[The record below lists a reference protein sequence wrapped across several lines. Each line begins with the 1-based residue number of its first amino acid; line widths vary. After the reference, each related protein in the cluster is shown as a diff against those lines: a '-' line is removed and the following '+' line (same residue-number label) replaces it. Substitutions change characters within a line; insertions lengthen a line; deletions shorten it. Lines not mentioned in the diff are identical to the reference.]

1 MKKLLL
7 LVFALLLTTSI
18 YSQNDGPLIPKPL
31 GSKEIKEKKDK
42 KPFTF
47 FKDVYK
53 DFLKYGTI
61 YAAGDIR
68 NAYENSRKDFF
79 VERPDGGSLY
89 DIPRVIE
96 VTEYFDFDYRY
107 GIGIRKLGRFGY
119 ERKPGNFW
127 TGNQLRESQLA
138 LSAPTSAVDGFE
150 YLFHFEKE
158 RLRGE
163 EFENFRYFL
172 RHTGKYH
179 IAKVEAREQGTFDFS
194 YKSAELRAR
203 LPIGKKFSV
212 SAGAIYRTHER
223 AYGYNPIELW
233 LNETEQYY
241 DADGNPFLDENGNP
255 IEFPSNPWYSLG
267 YEYGYTDVYFTET
280 SINPQTGEEV
290 ERTDWYWIDEEGNR
304 VADSDLEFR
313 NTVFRDLINR
323 YNNEQ
328 WDLIGAFGVVSP
340 IVGADFY
347 HYKNNFWLHA
357 YANYLPPY
365 HSYVSGDK
373 DFSYLN
379 RDNWGKGGLRQDAEG
394 KQWEDYQFGVNFGWK
409 IGKNLGVF
417 IEGEYN
423 KMWDT
428 KFYNSTF
435 GINYTFR

>member
-1 MKKLLL
+1 MKNLI
-7 LVFALLLTTSI
+7 VALLFLFSLNI
-18 YSQNDGPLIPKPL
+18 NAQS
-31 GSKEIKEKKDK
+31 
-42 KPFTF
+42 F
-47 FKDVYK
+47 FKQVYD
-53 DFLKYGTI
+53 DFLKYGTV

-79 VERPDGGSLY
+79 VERPVDGNIY
-89 DIPRVIE
+89 DVPRVIE

-127 TGNQLRESQLA
+127 TGNQLRESTQA

-163 EFENFRYFL
+163 EFENYRYFL
-172 RHTGKYH
+172 RHTGKHH
-179 IAKVEAREQGTFDFS
+179 IVKVESREQGAFNFS
-194 YKSAELRAR
+194 YKSAEARAR
-203 LPIGKKFSV
+203 IPIGKKFSI
-212 SAGAIYRTHER
+212 SAGLIYRTHDR
-223 AYGYNPIELW
+223 AYGYNPIEIW
-233 LNETEQYY
+233 LNETDIDDE
-241 DADGNPFLDENGNP
+241 GNEYP
-255 IEFPSNPWYSLG
+255 INPWYSLG
-267 YEYGYTDVYFTET
+267 YEYGFYDVLYGATIYNQDGTT
-280 SINPQTGEEV
+280 SQQY
-290 ERTDWYWIDEEGNR
+290 DWYWYDPNNNL
-304 VADSDLEFR
+304 VAYSDLQFR

-328 WDLIGAFGVVSP
+328 WDLIGTFGVMSP
-340 IVGADFY
+340 IIGTDFY

-357 YANYLPPY
+357 YANWLPGY
-365 HSYVSGDK
+365 HKYVAGDL

-379 RDNWGKGGLRQDAEG
+379 RNNWGKGGLVEDAQPE
-394 KQWEDYQFGVNFGWK
+394 QWEDYQFGINFGWK

-435 GINYTFR
+435 GINYTFK

>member
-1 MKKLLL
+1 MKKILCVLFAL
-7 LVFALLLTTSI
+7 GVFASNA
-18 YSQNDGPLIPKPL
+18 Q
-31 GSKEIKEKKDK
+31 DK
-42 KPFTF
+42 KNIFTEL
-47 FKDVYK
+47 YK
-53 DFLKYGTI
+53 DFLKYGTV
-61 YAAGDIR
+61 YAAGDVR

-79 VERPDGGSLY
+79 VERPDEGDLY
-89 DIPRVIE
+89 AIPNVVE
-96 VTEYFDFDYRY
+96 VTEYFDFDYRI

-127 TGNQLRESQLA
+127 TGNAYRENQQA
-138 LSAPTSAVDGFE
+138 LSSPTSAVDGFE

-163 EFENFRYFL
+163 EFTNFRYFL

-212 SAGAIYRTHER
+212 SAGLIYRTHER
-223 AYGYNPIELW
+223 AYGYNPIEIW
-233 LNETEQYY
+233 LNETETFTTP
-241 DADGNPFLDENGNP
+241 DGEVIEYP
-255 IEFPSNPWYSLG
+255 INPWYALG
-267 YEYGYTDVYFTET
+267 FEYGYDDIYYTSEDESGNET
-280 SINPQTGEEV
+280 
-290 ERTDWYWIDEEGNR
+290 TDWYWVNSEGET
-304 VADSDLEFR
+304 VAYTDLQFR

-328 WDLIGAFGVVSP
+328 WDMIGEFGLLSP

-357 YANYLPPY
+357 YGNYLPGY
-365 HSYVSGDK
+365 HKYVSGDL

-379 RDNWGKGGLRQDAEG
+379 RNNWGKGGLVQDAEPQ
-394 KQWEDYQFGVNFGWK
+394 QWTDYQVGLNFGWK
-409 IGKNLGVF
+409 IGKHLGVF

-435 GINYTFR
+435 GINYTFK

>member
-1 MKKLLL
+1 MKNLI
-7 LVFALLLTTSI
+7 VALLFLFSLNI
-18 YSQNDGPLIPKPL
+18 NAQS
-31 GSKEIKEKKDK
+31 
-42 KPFTF
+42 F
-47 FKDVYK
+47 FKQIYD
-53 DFLKYGTI
+53 DFLKYGTV

-79 VERPDGGSLY
+79 VERPADGDLY
-89 DIPRVIE
+89 AVPRVIE

-127 TGNQLRESQLA
+127 TGNQVRESQLA

-163 EFENFRYFL
+163 EFTNYRYFL
-172 RHTGKYH
+172 RHTGDHH
-179 IAKVEAREQGTFDFS
+179 IVKVESREQGAFNFS
-194 YKSAELRAR
+194 YKSAEVRAR
-203 LPIGKKFSV
+203 IPIGKKFSI

-223 AYGYNPIELW
+223 AYGYNPIEIW
-233 LNETEQYY
+233 LNETEVYEGEEY
-241 DADGNPFLDENGNP
+241 PA
-255 IEFPSNPWYSLG
+255 NPWYSLG
-267 YEYGYTDVYFTET
+267 YEYGYQDIGYESTIYNPDGTTSQDFDWRWVDPAGNIVAYTDL
-280 SINPQTGEEV
+280 Q
-290 ERTDWYWIDEEGNR
+290 
-304 VADSDLEFR
+304 FR

-328 WDLIGAFGVVSP
+328 WDLIGTFGVMSP
-340 IVGADFY
+340 IIGTDFY

-357 YANYLPPY
+357 YGNYLPGY
-365 HSYVSGDK
+365 HKYVSGDL

-379 RDNWGKGGLRQDAEG
+379 RNNWGKGGLVEDAQPE
-394 KQWEDYQFGVNFGWK
+394 QWEDYQVGINFGWK
-409 IGKNLGVF
+409 IGKNLGIF

-435 GINYTFR
+435 GINYTFK

>member
-1 MKKLLL
+1 MKKILCVLFAL
-7 LVFALLLTTSI
+7 GVFASNA
-18 YSQNDGPLIPKPL
+18 Q
-31 GSKEIKEKKDK
+31 DK
-42 KPFTF
+42 KNIFTEL
-47 FKDVYK
+47 YK
-53 DFLKYGTI
+53 DFLKYGTV
-61 YAAGDIR
+61 YAAGDVR

-79 VERPDGGSLY
+79 VERPDEGDLY
-89 DIPRVIE
+89 AIPNVVE
-96 VTEYFDFDYRY
+96 VTEYFDFDYRI

-127 TGNQLRESQLA
+127 TGNAYRENQQA
-138 LSAPTSAVDGFE
+138 LSSPTSAVDGFE

-163 EFENFRYFL
+163 EFTNFRYFL
-172 RHTGKYH
+172 RHTGKHH
-179 IAKVEAREQGTFDFS
+179 IVKVEARDQGTFDFS

-212 SAGAIYRTHER
+212 SAGLIYRTHER
-223 AYGYNPIELW
+223 AYGYNPIEIW
-233 LNETEQYY
+233 LNETETFTTP
-241 DADGNPFLDENGNP
+241 DGEVIEYP
-255 IEFPSNPWYSLG
+255 INPWYALG
-267 YEYGYTDVYFTET
+267 FEYGYDDIYYTSEDESGNET
-280 SINPQTGEEV
+280 
-290 ERTDWYWIDEEGNR
+290 TDWYWVNSEGET
-304 VADSDLEFR
+304 VAYTDLQFR

-328 WDLIGAFGVVSP
+328 WDMIGEFGLLSP

-357 YANYLPPY
+357 YGNYLPGY
-365 HSYVSGDK
+365 HKYVSGDL

-379 RDNWGKGGLRQDAEG
+379 RNNWGKGGLVQDAEPQ
-394 KQWEDYQFGVNFGWK
+394 QWTDYQVGLNFGWK
-409 IGKNLGVF
+409 IGKHLGVF

-435 GINYTFR
+435 GINYTFK

>member
-1 MKKLLL
+1 MKYILTILA
-7 LVFALLLTTSI
+7 LVISFNVN
-18 YSQNDGPLIPKPL
+18 SQEKKNFF
-31 GSKEIKEKKDK
+31 KEI
-42 KPFTF
+42 
-47 FKDVYK
+47 YN

-79 VERPDGGSLY
+79 VERPDDGDLY
-89 DIPRVIE
+89 AIPRVIE

-107 GIGIRKLGRFGY
+107 GVGIRKLGRFGY

-127 TGNQLRESQLA
+127 TGNQLRESTQA

-150 YLFHFEKE
+150 YLFHFEKQ

-172 RHTGKYH
+172 RHTGDYH
-179 IAKVEAREQGTFDFS
+179 VVKVESREQGTFNFS

-212 SAGAIYRTHER
+212 SAGAIYRTHDR
-223 AYGYNPIELW
+223 AYGYNPIEIW
-233 LNETEQYY
+233 LNETEMWT
-241 DADGNPFLDENGNP
+241 NPNTGEE
-255 IEFPSNPWYSLG
+255 IEYPANPWYSLG
-267 YEYGYTDVYFTET
+267 YEYGYTDHAVT
-280 SINPQTGEEV
+280 STDMDSGEETFDWHWRDPDGNTV
-290 ERTDWYWIDEEGNR
+290 AYTD
-304 VADSDLEFR
+304 LQFR

-340 IVGADFY
+340 IIGADFY
-347 HYKNNFWLHA
+347 HYKNNFWLHT
-357 YANYLPPY
+357 YANYLPGY
-365 HSYVSGDK
+365 HKYVSGDL

-379 RDNWGKGGLRQDAEG
+379 RDNWGKGGLVQDSEP
-394 KQWEDYQFGVNFGWK
+394 KQWEDYQVGINFGWK

>member
-1 MKKLLL
+1 MKNVLITILT
-7 LVFALLLTTSI
+7 LLTFTI
-18 YSQNDGPLIPKPL
+18 NGQ
-31 GSKEIKEKKDK
+31 EKEKGK
-42 KPFTF
+42 F
-47 FKDVYK
+47 FKTIYQ
-53 DFLKYGTI
+53 DFLKYGTV
-61 YAAGDIR
+61 YAAGDVR

-79 VERPDGGSLY
+79 VERPADGDLY
-89 DIPRVIE
+89 AIPRVVE
-96 VTEYFDFDYRY
+96 VTEYFDFDYRI
-107 GIGIRKLGRFGY
+107 GVGIRKLGRFGY

-127 TGNQLRESQLA
+127 TGNAYRENQQA
-138 LSAPTSAVDGFE
+138 LSSPTSAVDGFE

-163 EFENFRYFL
+163 EFTNFRYFL

-179 IAKVEAREQGTFDFS
+179 IAKVEARDQGTFDFS

-212 SAGAIYRTHER
+212 SAGVIYRTHER
-223 AYGYNPIELW
+223 AYGYNPIEIW
-233 LNETEQYY
+233 LNETETFTTPDGEVIEYPVNPWYALGFEYGYDDIYY
-241 DADGNPFLDENGNP
+241 TSEDENGN
-255 IEFPSNPWYSLG
+255 
-267 YEYGYTDVYFTET
+267 ET
-280 SINPQTGEEV
+280 S
-290 ERTDWYWIDEEGNR
+290 DWYWVDPDGNT
-304 VADSDLEFR
+304 VAYTDLQFR

-328 WDLIGAFGVVSP
+328 WDMIGEFGLLSP
-340 IVGADFY
+340 IIGADFY

-357 YANYLPPY
+357 YGNYLPGY
-365 HSYVSGDK
+365 HKYVSGDL

-379 RDNWGKGGLRQDAEG
+379 RNNWGKGGLVQDAEPQ
-394 KQWEDYQFGVNFGWK
+394 QWTDYQVGLNFGWK
-409 IGKNLGVF
+409 IGKHLGVF

>member
-1 MKKLLL
+1 MRTL
-7 LVFALLLTTSI
+7 LVVLSFLLAVPSI
-18 YSQNDGPLIPKPL
+18 AQ
-31 GSKEIKEKKDK
+31 EEKKVK
-42 KPFTF
+42 KSFLKEF
-47 FKDVYK
+47 YQ

-68 NAYENSRKDFF
+68 NAYENSRKDYF
-79 VERPDGGSLY
+79 VERPADGNLY

-127 TGNQLRESQLA
+127 TGNQYKESQLA

-179 IAKVEAREQGTFDFS
+179 IAKIEAREQGTFDFS

-203 LPIGKKFSV
+203 LPIGKKFSI

-223 AYGYNPIELW
+223 AYGYNPIEIW
-233 LNETEQYY
+233 LNETEIYT
-241 DADGNPFLDENGNP
+241 DPNTGE
-255 IEFPSNPWYSLG
+255 EFEYPANPWYSLG
-267 YEYGYTDVYFTET
+267 YEYGYQDVFYTET
-280 SINPQTGEEV
+280 STNPQTGEEV
-290 ERTDWYWIDEEGNR
+290 ERTDWYWIDEEGRR

-313 NTVFRDLINR
+313 NTVFRDLINV
-323 YNNEQ
+323 YNNSI
-328 WDLIGAFGVVSP
+328 WDEIGQFGVLSP
-340 IVGADFY
+340 IIGADFY
-347 HYKNNFWLHA
+347 HYKSNFWLHA
-357 YANYLPPY
+357 YANYLPGY
-365 HSYVSGDK
+365 HKYVSGDT

-379 RDNWGKGGLRQDAEG
+379 RNNWGKGGLVQDAEG
-394 KQWEDYQFGVNFGWK
+394 EQWEDYQFGLNFGWK
-409 IGKNLGVF
+409 VGKNLGVF
-417 IEGEYN
+417 VEGEYN
-423 KMWDT
+423 KMWDS
-428 KFYNSTF
+428 KFFNSTF

>member
-1 MKKLLL
+1 MKKILCVLFAL
-7 LVFALLLTTSI
+7 GVFASNA
-18 YSQNDGPLIPKPL
+18 Q
-31 GSKEIKEKKDK
+31 DK
-42 KPFTF
+42 KNIFTEL
-47 FKDVYK
+47 YK
-53 DFLKYGTI
+53 DFLKYGTV
-61 YAAGDIR
+61 YAAGDVR

-79 VERPDGGSLY
+79 VERPDEGDLY
-89 DIPRVIE
+89 AIPNVVE
-96 VTEYFDFDYRY
+96 VTEYFDFDYRI

-127 TGNQLRESQLA
+127 TGNAYRENQQA
-138 LSAPTSAVDGFE
+138 LSSPTSAVDGFE

-163 EFENFRYFL
+163 EFTNFRYFL

-212 SAGAIYRTHER
+212 SAGLIYRTHER
-223 AYGYNPIELW
+223 AYGYNPIEIW
-233 LNETEQYY
+233 LNETETFTTP
-241 DADGNPFLDENGNP
+241 DGEVIEYP
-255 IEFPSNPWYSLG
+255 INPWYALG
-267 YEYGYTDVYFTET
+267 FEYGYDDIYYTSEDESGNET
-280 SINPQTGEEV
+280 
-290 ERTDWYWIDEEGNR
+290 TDWYWVNAEGET
-304 VADSDLEFR
+304 VAYTDLQFR

-328 WDLIGAFGVVSP
+328 WDMIGEFGLLSP

-357 YANYLPPY
+357 YGNYLPGY
-365 HSYVSGDK
+365 HKYVSGDL

-379 RDNWGKGGLRQDAEG
+379 RNNWGKGGLVQDAEPQ
-394 KQWEDYQFGVNFGWK
+394 QWTDYQVGLNFGWK
-409 IGKNLGVF
+409 IGKHLGVF

-435 GINYTFR
+435 GINYTFK

>member
-1 MKKLLL
+1 MKKILCVL
-7 LVFALLLTTSI
+7 FALGVFVSNA
-18 YSQNDGPLIPKPL
+18 Q
-31 GSKEIKEKKDK
+31 DK
-42 KPFTF
+42 KNIFTEL
-47 FKDVYK
+47 YK
-53 DFLKYGTI
+53 DFLKYGTV
-61 YAAGDIR
+61 YAAGDVR

-79 VERPDGGSLY
+79 VERPDEGDLY
-89 DIPRVIE
+89 AIPNVVE
-96 VTEYFDFDYRY
+96 VTEYFDFDYRI

-127 TGNQLRESQLA
+127 TGNAYRENQQA
-138 LSAPTSAVDGFE
+138 LSSPTSAVDGFE

-163 EFENFRYFL
+163 EFTNFRYFL

-212 SAGAIYRTHER
+212 SAGLIYRTHER
-223 AYGYNPIELW
+223 AYGYNPIEIW
-233 LNETEQYY
+233 LNETETFTTP
-241 DADGNPFLDENGNP
+241 DGEVIEYP
-255 IEFPSNPWYSLG
+255 INPWYALG
-267 YEYGYTDVYFTET
+267 FEYGYDDIYYTSEDESGNET
-280 SINPQTGEEV
+280 
-290 ERTDWYWIDEEGNR
+290 TDWYWINSEGET
-304 VADSDLEFR
+304 VAYTDLQFR

-328 WDLIGAFGVVSP
+328 WDMIGEFGLLSP
-340 IVGADFY
+340 IIGADFY

-357 YANYLPPY
+357 YGNYLPGY
-365 HSYVSGDK
+365 HKYVSGDL

-379 RDNWGKGGLRQDAEG
+379 RNNWGKGGLVQDSEPQ
-394 KQWEDYQFGVNFGWK
+394 QWTDYQVGLNFGWK
-409 IGKNLGVF
+409 IGKHLGIF

-435 GINYTFR
+435 GINYTFK

>member
-1 MKKLLL
+1 MITPFG
-7 LVFALLLTTSI
+7 VNAQS
-18 YSQNDGPLIPKPL
+18 DGPLITTGK
-31 GSKEIKEKKDK
+31 KEIKVKKEK

-61 YAAGDIR
+61 YAAGDIK
-68 NAYENSRKDFF
+68 NSYENSRKDFF
-79 VERPDGGSLY
+79 VERPEGGSLY

-96 VTEYFDFDYRY
+96 VTEYFPFDYRY

-119 ERKPGNFW
+119 ERKPNNFW
-127 TGNQLRESQLA
+127 TGNAYRENQQA
-138 LSAPTSAVDGFE
+138 LSAPTSAVSGFE

-163 EFENFRYFL
+163 EWNNWRYFL
-172 RHTGKYH
+172 RHTGKHH
-179 IAKVEAREQGTFDFS
+179 ILKVESRDQGAFDFS
-194 YKSAELRAR
+194 YKSAEARLR
-203 LPIGKKFSV
+203 LPIGKKFSI

-223 AYGYNPIELW
+223 AYGYNPIEIW
-233 LNETEQYY
+233 LNETEI
-241 DADGNPFLDENGNP
+241 AMDGSGNP
-255 IEFPSNPWYSLG
+255 IIDPSTGQPYEYPANPWYSLG
-267 YEYGYTDVYFTET
+267 YEYGYQDVYYTET
-280 SINPQTGEEV
+280 SINPQTGEEI
-290 ERTDWYWIDEEGNR
+290 ERSDWYWVDEDGNR

-323 YNNEQ
+323 YNNSI
-328 WDLIGAFGVVSP
+328 WDELDEFGVLSP
-340 IVGADFY
+340 IVGMDFY
-347 HYKNNFWLHA
+347 HYKSNFWLHA

-365 HSYVSGDK
+365 HKYVVGDT

-379 RDNWGKGGLRQDAEG
+379 RNNWGKGGLRQDASPE
-394 KQWEDYQFGVNFGWK
+394 QWADYQVGVNFGWK

-417 IEGEYN
+417 AEGEYN

-428 KFYNSTF
+428 KFFNSTF

>member
-1 MKKLLL
+1 MKNILITILT
-7 LVFALLLTTSI
+7 LLTFTI
-18 YSQNDGPLIPKPL
+18 NGQ
-31 GSKEIKEKKDK
+31 EKEKGK
-42 KPFTF
+42 F
-47 FKDVYK
+47 FKTIYQ
-53 DFLKYGTI
+53 DFLKYGTV
-61 YAAGDIR
+61 YAAGDVR

-79 VERPDGGSLY
+79 VERPADGDLY
-89 DIPRVIE
+89 AIPRVVE
-96 VTEYFDFDYRY
+96 VTEYFDFDYRV
-107 GIGIRKLGRFGY
+107 GVGIRKLGRFGY

-127 TGNQLRESQLA
+127 TGNAYRENQQA
-138 LSAPTSAVDGFE
+138 LSSPTSAVDGFE

-163 EFENFRYFL
+163 EFTNFRYFL

-179 IAKVEAREQGTFDFS
+179 IAKVEARDQGTFDFS

-212 SAGAIYRTHER
+212 SAGVIYRTHER
-223 AYGYNPIELW
+223 AYGYNPIEIW
-233 LNETEQYY
+233 LNETETFTTTDGEVIEYPTNPWYALGFEYGYDDIYY
-241 DADGNPFLDENGNP
+241 TSEDENGN
-255 IEFPSNPWYSLG
+255 
-267 YEYGYTDVYFTET
+267 ET
-280 SINPQTGEEV
+280 S
-290 ERTDWYWIDEEGNR
+290 DWYWVDPDGNT
-304 VADSDLEFR
+304 VAYTDLQFR

-328 WDLIGAFGVVSP
+328 WDMIGEFGLLSP
-340 IVGADFY
+340 IIGADFY

-357 YANYLPPY
+357 YGNYLPGY
-365 HSYVSGDK
+365 HKYVSGDL

-379 RDNWGKGGLRQDAEG
+379 RNNWGKGGLVQDAEPQ
-394 KQWEDYQFGVNFGWK
+394 QWTDYQVGLNFGWK
-409 IGKNLGVF
+409 IGKHLGVF

>member
-1 MKKLLL
+1 MRTLIVILSLLI
-7 LVFALLLTTSI
+7 T
-18 YSQNDGPLIPKPL
+18 IPAIAQ
-31 GSKEIKEKKDK
+31 EEKKVK
-42 KPFTF
+42 KNF
-47 FKDVYK
+47 FKEFYQ
-53 DFLKYGTI
+53 DFLKYGTV

-79 VERPDGGSLY
+79 VERPANGNLY

-96 VTEYFDFDYRY
+96 VTEYFPFDYRY

-127 TGNQLRESQLA
+127 TGNQYKESQLA

-179 IAKVEAREQGTFDFS
+179 IAKLEAREQGTFDFS

-203 LPIGKKFSV
+203 LPIGKKFSI

-223 AYGYNPIELW
+223 AYGYNPIEIW
-233 LNETEQYY
+233 LNETEIYTDPNTGEQFEYP
-241 DADGNPFLDENGNP
+241 A
-255 IEFPSNPWYSLG
+255 NPWYSLG
-267 YEYGYTDVYFTET
+267 YEYGYQDVYYTET
-280 SINPQTGEEV
+280 SINPQTGEEE
-290 ERTDWYWIDEEGNR
+290 ERTDWYWIDEEGRR

-313 NTVFRDLINR
+313 NTVFRDLINVF
-323 YNNEQ
+323 NNSI
-328 WDLIGAFGVVSP
+328 WDEIGEFGVLSP
-340 IVGADFY
+340 IIGADFY
-347 HYKNNFWLHA
+347 HYKSNFWLHA
-357 YANYLPPY
+357 YANYLPGY
-365 HSYVSGDK
+365 HKYVSGDI

-379 RDNWGKGGLRQDAEG
+379 RNNWGKGGLVQDAEG
-394 KQWEDYQFGVNFGWK
+394 EQWEDYQFGLNFGWK
-409 IGKNLGVF
+409 VGKNLGVF
-417 IEGEYN
+417 VEGEYN

-428 KFYNSTF
+428 KFFNSTF
-435 GINYTFR
+435 GLNYTFR

>member
-1 MKKLLL
+1 MKKLIMIVILL
-7 LVFALLLTTSI
+7 LSI
-18 YSQNDGPLIPKPL
+18 NNVYSQQQDKVKKNIF
-31 GSKEIKEKKDK
+31 KE
-42 KPFTF
+42 F
-47 FKDVYK
+47 YN

-68 NAYENSRKDFF
+68 NPYENSRKDFF
-79 VERPDGGSLY
+79 VERPADGDLY
-89 DIPRVIE
+89 AVPRVIE
-96 VTEYFDFDYRY
+96 VTEYFPFDYRY
-107 GIGIRKLGRFGY
+107 GIGIRKLGRFDY

-127 TGNQLRESQLA
+127 TGNQYRESQQA
-138 LSAPTSAVDGFE
+138 LSAPTSAVSGFE

-163 EFENFRYFL
+163 EFENYRYFL

-179 IAKVEAREQGTFDFS
+179 IAKVESREQGSFDFS
-194 YKSAELRAR
+194 YKSAEVRGR
-203 LPIGKKFSV
+203 LPIGKKFSI

-223 AYGYNPIELW
+223 AYGYNPIEIW
-233 LNETEQYY
+233 LNETEIYT
-241 DADGNPFLDENGNP
+241 DPNTGE
-255 IEFPSNPWYSLG
+255 EFEYPANPWYSLG
-267 YEYGYTDVYFTET
+267 YEYGYTDVYYT
-280 SINPQTGEEV
+280 SNSYDPETGEPTQES
-290 ERTDWYWIDEEGNR
+290 DWYWYDENNNL
-304 VADSDLEFR
+304 VAYSDLQFR

-328 WDLIGAFGVVSP
+328 WDQIDPFGLVSP

-347 HYKNNFWLHA
+347 HAKNNFWLHA
-357 YANYLPPY
+357 YANYMPPF
-365 HSYVSGDK
+365 HKYVAGDL

-379 RDNWGKGGLRQDAEG
+379 RNNWGKGGLVKDAEPE
-394 KQWEDYQFGVNFGWK
+394 QWEDYQFGINFGWK

-417 IEGEYN
+417 VEGEYN

>member
-1 MKKLLL
+1 MKNVLITILT
-7 LVFALLLTTSI
+7 LLTFTI
-18 YSQNDGPLIPKPL
+18 NGQ
-31 GSKEIKEKKDK
+31 EKEKGK
-42 KPFTF
+42 F
-47 FKDVYK
+47 FKTIYQ
-53 DFLKYGTI
+53 DFLKYGTV
-61 YAAGDIR
+61 YAAGDVR

-79 VERPDGGSLY
+79 VERPADGDLY
-89 DIPRVIE
+89 AIPRVVE
-96 VTEYFDFDYRY
+96 VTEYFDFDYRI
-107 GIGIRKLGRFGY
+107 GVGIRKLGRFGY

-127 TGNQLRESQLA
+127 TGNAYRENQQA
-138 LSAPTSAVDGFE
+138 LSSPTSAVDGFE

-163 EFENFRYFL
+163 EFTNFRYFL

-179 IAKVEAREQGTFDFS
+179 IAKVEARDQGTFDFS

-212 SAGAIYRTHER
+212 SAGVIYRTHER
-223 AYGYNPIELW
+223 AYGYNPIEIW
-233 LNETEQYY
+233 LNETETFTTTDGEVIEYPTNPWYALGFEYGYDDIYY
-241 DADGNPFLDENGNP
+241 TSEDENGN
-255 IEFPSNPWYSLG
+255 
-267 YEYGYTDVYFTET
+267 ET
-280 SINPQTGEEV
+280 S
-290 ERTDWYWIDEEGNR
+290 DWYWVDPDGNT
-304 VADSDLEFR
+304 VAYTDLQFR

-328 WDLIGAFGVVSP
+328 WDMIGEFGLLSP
-340 IVGADFY
+340 IIGADFY

-357 YANYLPPY
+357 YGNYLPGY
-365 HSYVSGDK
+365 HKYVSGDL

-379 RDNWGKGGLRQDAEG
+379 RNNWGKGGLVQDAEPQ
-394 KQWEDYQFGVNFGWK
+394 QWTDYQVGLNFGWK
-409 IGKNLGVF
+409 IGKHLGVF

>member
-1 MKKLLL
+1 MKKILCVLFAL
-7 LVFALLLTTSI
+7 GVFASNA
-18 YSQNDGPLIPKPL
+18 Q
-31 GSKEIKEKKDK
+31 DK
-42 KPFTF
+42 KNIFTEL
-47 FKDVYK
+47 YK
-53 DFLKYGTI
+53 DFLKYGTV
-61 YAAGDIR
+61 YAAGDVR

-79 VERPDGGSLY
+79 VERPDEGDLY
-89 DIPRVIE
+89 AIPNVVE
-96 VTEYFDFDYRY
+96 VTEYFDFDYRI

-127 TGNQLRESQLA
+127 TGNAYRENQQA
-138 LSAPTSAVDGFE
+138 LSSPTSAVDGFE

-163 EFENFRYFL
+163 EFTNFRYFL

-212 SAGAIYRTHER
+212 SAGLIYRTHER
-223 AYGYNPIELW
+223 AYGYNPIEIW
-233 LNETEQYY
+233 LNETETFTTP
-241 DADGNPFLDENGNP
+241 DGEVIEYP
-255 IEFPSNPWYSLG
+255 INPWYALG
-267 YEYGYTDVYFTET
+267 FEYGYDDIYYTSEDESGNET
-280 SINPQTGEEV
+280 
-290 ERTDWYWIDEEGNR
+290 TDWYWINSEGET
-304 VADSDLEFR
+304 VAYTDLQFR

-328 WDLIGAFGVVSP
+328 WDMIGEFGLLSP
-340 IVGADFY
+340 IIGADFY

-357 YANYLPPY
+357 YGNYLPGY
-365 HSYVSGDK
+365 HKYVSGDL

-379 RDNWGKGGLRQDAEG
+379 RNNWGKGGLVQDSEPQ
-394 KQWEDYQFGVNFGWK
+394 QWTDYQVGLNFGWK
-409 IGKNLGVF
+409 IGKHLGIF

-435 GINYTFR
+435 GINYTFK